1 MNKRTM
7 LVLLLVALCLCG
19 CETQRINAEA
29 NLTEAETELTE
40 AETSQESQKAFSD
53 VIMELLAELRAERR
67 FQREQFELLVEL
79 LQEREK
85 PSYTWVWI
93 LLAIIGGLVAVV
105 LSRRR
110 ERTVIVML
118 PSNQVQGWLPA
129 GDASSVPYQ
138 AQDGIQIVDLNQE
151 IVIE

>member
-40 AETSQESQKAFSD
+40 AETSQESQQAFYD
-53 VIMELLAELRAERR
+53 VIMELLTELRTERR

-79 LQEREK
+79 IQEREK
-85 PSYTWVWI
+85 PSYTWVWV
-93 LLAIIGGLVAVV
+93 LLAVISGVVAIVA
-105 LSRRR
+105 LRRR
-110 ERTVIVML
+110 ERTVVVML
-118 PSNQVQGWLPA
+118 PSNQVKGYLSGEDLSGVPHQTQ
-129 GDASSVPYQ
+129 DA
-138 AQDGIQIVDLNQE
+138 IQI
-151 IVIE
+151 IVSLH